1 MADQYK
7 SSLQSDSTE
16 YATPGWTEGG
26 GPTDLNAFQTSV
38 QSTPMTREVA
48 WSPSGMGYR
57 DGSGG
62 CVMAVLDTRLNVTIR
77 SAKDV
82 VDGDWAVVSD
92 MDADAPLD
100 E

>member
-1 MADQYK
+1 
-7 SSLQSDSTE
+7 
-16 YATPGWTEGG
+16 
-26 GPTDLNAFQTSV
+26 
-38 QSTPMTREVA
+38 
-48 WSPSGMGYR
+48 
-57 DGSGG
+57 
-62 CVMAVLDTRLNVTIR
+62 MAVLDTRLNVTIR